1 MRKDVAVAAKLIFG
15 LLLAAQSLSAQE
27 PIVHIYIGH
36 LEADGMRFETTEQ
49 LREYLLTAP
58 KSSYGTFVEECAA
71 RSRQGAI
78 QRVVL
83 EVLQERLAAR
93 KKKGV
98 VNITSGSV
106 SCP

>member
-1 MRKDVAVAAKLIFG
+1 MSKDVAVAATLMFG
-15 LLLAAQSLSAQE
+15 LLLAAQRLSAQE
-27 PIVHIYIGH
+27 SMVHIYTSH
-36 LEADGMRFETTEQ
+36 LEADGMRFDTTDQ

-58 KSSYGTFVEECAA
+58 KSSYGTFVEECVA

-78 QRVVL
+78 QRLVL
-83 EVLQERLAAR
+83 EVLRERLAAR
-93 KKKGV
+93 KQQGV